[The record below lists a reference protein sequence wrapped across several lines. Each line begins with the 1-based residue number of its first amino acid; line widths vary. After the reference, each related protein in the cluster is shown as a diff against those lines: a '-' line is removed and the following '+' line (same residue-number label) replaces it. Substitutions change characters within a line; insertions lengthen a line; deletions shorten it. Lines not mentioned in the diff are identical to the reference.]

1 MAVAIG
7 LLIARAMLGLSLS
20 AHGAQKL
27 FGWFGG
33 YGLAGTGGFFEGL
46 GFKPGTLFA
55 FAAGAGEFVGGL
67 LTLLGWLNPIGP
79 ALIIAV
85 MVVAI
90 FSVHLS
96 KGYWQANG
104 GYELNTMN
112 IAAALA
118 LAFAG
123 PGPISLDAVAPIPAL
138 SSPEVAWIIIGLA
151 VVGAWLALAIRQK
164 PKAAPTQQAAA
175 S

>member
-1 MAVAIG
+1 MAIGIG
-7 LLIARAMLGLSLS
+7 LLIARAILGLSLT

-85 MVVAI
+85 MLVAM
-90 FSVHLS
+90 FSVHLA
-96 KGYWQANG
+96 KGYWQSNG
-104 GYELNTMN
+104 GYELNINN
-112 IAAALA
+112 IAFALA

-123 PGPISLDAVAPIPAL
+123 PGPISLDAAAPIPAL
-138 SSPEVAWIIIGLA
+138 SSPVVAWIIIGLA
-151 VVGAWLALAIRQK
+151 VAGGLLSLAVRQK
-164 PKAAPTQQAAA
+164 PKAAPTQQAAV